1 MASPRPDG
9 VLRHIRLLI
18 GSPAADDRSDGQL
31 LHRFATMRDEAAFE
45 ALVRRHGPAVLGVC
59 LRVLGHAQDAEDAFQ
74 AAFLV
79 LARKAGS
86 IRRGE
91 ALAGWLYRVAFH
103 IAVQAAARRR
113 QTREQPITDMPASE
127 PTPDLDRCE
136 LRLVLDQELTR
147 LPKKYL
153 FPVVLCYVEGR
164 THQDAAGGL
173 GWPKGT

>member
-31 LHRFATMRDEAAFE
+31 LHRFATMRDEAALE

-103 IAVQAAARRR
+103 IAV
-113 QTREQPITDMPASE
+113 
-127 PTPDLDRCE
+127 
-136 LRLVLDQELTR
+136 
-147 LPKKYL
+147 LP
-153 FPVVLCYVEGR
+153 
-164 THQDAAGGL
+164 AAGKPANNRSPTCPL
-173 GWPKGT
+173 PNRLRTWTAASCAWCSIRS